1 MSTKKDDEKRVWELL
16 PLLADGELSEH
27 EEALVRRMMEHDPS
41 LKREGERYTALK
53 HLTSHMPRT
62 AAPENLEEAVIGR
75 LSEKGDF
82 RSLLASFFIPPRRV
96 PLEALGVAAACVLV
110 LVAVV
115 RFAPISPMKS
125 MDESPVVELSESA
138 PKGVADSPT
147 LTAGEDDSPA
157 ALDALPHE
165 RIDTATIRTSPGVS
179 APITTDADADLF
191 AEEEA
196 ILEEPEDGVIAGV
209 TSPATEEA
217 FMDSSDT
224 TTPGSASPGM
234 PTTAPAAMTAGDTV
248 NRGASATILLMSTS
262 RDSEQPIILTI
273 YTKYP
278 YETERTIMNKAME
291 LGGDVKRMRTEGSR
305 DTVLKEKKESSEVI
319 EGDLP
324 PMVYL
329 PPESVDDLLT
339 FIESQYPPIGPDLEE
354 LDMTEKRDLLQ
365 LDFTAP
371 NGDN

>member
-1 MSTKKDDEKRVWELL
+1 MSTKKDDEKRVRELL

-27 EEALVRRMMEHDPS
+27 DEALVRRMMAHDPS

-53 HLTSHMPRT
+53 RLASDMPRA

-82 RSLLASFFIPPRRV
+82 RSLLASLFIPPRRI

-115 RFAPISPMKS
+115 RFVPISPTKS
-125 MDESPVVELSESA
+125 MDESPVVELTESA
-138 PKGVADSPT
+138 PKGVSDSPT

-165 RIDTATIRTSPGVS
+165 RIDTATTRTSPGAS
-179 APITTDADADLF
+179 APFTADADLF

-196 ILEEPEDGVIAGV
+196 IMEEPEDGVIAGI
-209 TSPATEEA
+209 TPPAPEEA

-224 TTPGSASPGM
+224 TTLGSASPGM

-262 RDSEQPIILTI
+262 RDLEQPIILTI

-291 LGGDVKRMRTEGSR
+291 LGGDVKRMRTEGSK
-305 DTVLKEKKESSEVI
+305 DEVLKEKMESSEVI